1 MRAAY
6 GEYACRCV
14 LVGDFRH
21 DRLRFFFSGRVHA
34 EQSLLQFGVG
44 RELACRHLARDA
56 AVDHHCDAVGYVDRH
71 ADVLFY
77 QQHGNLVTF
86 RSRMRQLLQRR
97 NDLLD
102 NHRRQAFGR
111 LVHHQHARVEQQ
123 RAADRQHLLLT
134 ARQLGAAVA
143 PAIRQ
148 PREQRVDALDR
159 PRALARALCCK
170 PQMLVDRQRCPHAP
184 ALRHV
189 ADAELGDHVRRKA
202 KNFAPCEFHTAARR
216 NQPGDRIAQRR
227 LAHAVAAND
236 AEHAGMQS
244 Q

>member
-1 MRAAY
+1 M
-6 GEYACRCV
+6 
-14 LVGDFRH
+14 
-21 DRLRFFFSGRVHA
+21 HA
-34 EQSLLQFGVG
+34 KQSLLQFGVG

-56 AVDHHCDAVGYVDRH
+56 PVDHHRDAVGGFHRD
-71 ADVLFY
+71 ADVLFD
-77 QQHGNLVTF
+77 QQHRDPGRF
-86 RSRMRQLLQRR
+86 GRRMRELLQRCC
-97 NDLLD
+97 DLLD
-102 NHRRQAFGR
+102 DHRRQAFGR

-123 RAADRQHLLLT
+123 RAADREHLLLT

-159 PRALARALCCK
+159 PRALACALCRK
-170 PQMLVDRQRCPHAP
+170 PQVLVDRQRWPHAP
-184 ALRHV
+184 TLRHV

-202 KNFAPCEFHTAARR
+202 KNFAACEFHTAARR

-227 LAHAVAAND
+227 LAHAVAADD